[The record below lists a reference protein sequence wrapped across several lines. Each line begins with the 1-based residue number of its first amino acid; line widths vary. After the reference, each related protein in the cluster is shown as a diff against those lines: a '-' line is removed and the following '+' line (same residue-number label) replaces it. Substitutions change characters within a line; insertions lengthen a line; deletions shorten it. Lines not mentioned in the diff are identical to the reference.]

1 MDEAFWQAILDSDCA
16 VPEGYT
22 VLDLAP
28 ELVAD
33 LASTD
38 PRLRE
43 ALAGPILATWI
54 ERGGFTADNLRGLAM
69 HLVMSLS
76 TGLGETKGDGVF
88 LRAASVLALSKI
100 VARDNKR
107 HFFSQNE
114 VENLFLWSLDYLKSE
129 RDLRGYVGKK
139 GWAYALAQT
148 AELLAALARNRHLTV
163 RDLETLLMAI
173 ADKLVTPTGYTMA
186 NDEDDRLVAVVWVVL
201 QRQLVALPFLTQWL
215 ARCIEV
221 MIPISD
227 GSAFDPNAYAAYQN
241 MRRFLR
247 SLYFR
252 LEFAR
257 NQPELNRKL
266 QGKVL
271 EAIRAVRE

>member
-1 MDEAFWQAILDSDCA
+1 MDEAFWRAIFEQDCA

-38 PRLRE
+38 PRLRDE
-43 ALAGPILATWI
+43 LAGPILAIWI

-69 HLVMSLS
+69 HLVMNLS
-76 TGLGETKGDGVF
+76 VGLGEVKGDGVF
-88 LRAASVLALSKI
+88 QRSASALALSKI

-114 VENLFLWSLDYLKSE
+114 VDNLFHWSLDYLREE
-129 RDLRGYVGKK
+129 RDLRGFVGKK
-139 GWAYALAQT
+139 GWAYALPQT
-148 AELLAALARNRHLTV
+148 AELLGTLARNRHLTLS
-163 RDLETLLMAI
+163 DLETLLMSI
-173 ADKLVTPTGYTMA
+173 ADKLAAPTSYTLA
-186 NDEDDRLVAVVWVVL
+186 NDEDDRLVAVIWTVL
-201 QRQLVALPFLTQWL
+201 QRQLVALPFLVAWL

-227 GSAFDPNAYAAYQN
+227 GRPFDPNAYAAYQN

-266 QGKVL
+266 QIKVL
-271 EAIRAVRE
+271 EAVRAVRE